1 MGFSHSVTGTDVCFE
16 KITWAARG
24 GWIFQRPAMHMVYQ
38 STGSC
43 RDTGERGGSL
53 RLRKREI
60 NSQIEIE
67 VGSVINGVHV

>member
-1 MGFSHSVTGTDVCFE
+1 
-16 KITWAARG
+16 
-24 GWIFQRPAMHMVYQ
+24 MHVVYQ

-60 NSQIEIE
+60 NSQIERE
-67 VGSVINGVHV
+67 VGSIINGVHV

>member
-1 MGFSHSVTGTDVCFE
+1 MCVSKRSLGLPGEDGFFRD
-16 KITWAARG
+16 
-24 GWIFQRPAMHMVYQ
+24 PAMHMVYQ